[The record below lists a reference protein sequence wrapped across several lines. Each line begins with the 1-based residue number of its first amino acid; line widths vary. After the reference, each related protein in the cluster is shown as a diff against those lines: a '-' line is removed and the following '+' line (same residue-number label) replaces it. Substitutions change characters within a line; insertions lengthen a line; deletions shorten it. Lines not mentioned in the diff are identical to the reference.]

1 MVKGFFYKIPTCN
14 ISGLYTYFHYTY
26 MYVMYVYLCTTT
38 CTPVKILFDVYVFN
52 CGGHFQPDCKE

>member
-1 MVKGFFYKIPTCN
+1 MVKVKGFFYFFKIPN
-14 ISGLYTYFHYTY
+14 ISGLYFHYT
-26 MYVMYVYLCTTT
+26 YVMYVYLCTTT